1 MTTMNIPT
9 GVDQE
14 IFQEMQE
21 LMEDDFPLL
30 LQTFL
35 EDTPELLKQI
45 NEAVSGDLTDQAGRA
60 DQVGQLGA
68 AAHQLKSTSASLGF
82 TALEQLADQLEEIG
96 NGTDAGEAAALC
108 QQANTSYG
116 ELAPFLTEQLDS

>member
-45 NEAVSGDLTDQAGRA
+45 NEAVSGDLTDQAV
-60 DQVGQLGA
+60 QVGQLGA

-82 TALEQLADQLEEIG
+82 TALEQLAHQLEAIG
-96 NGTDAGEAAALC
+96 NGADAGEAPALC
-108 QQANTSYG
+108 QQVNSSYS